1 MSWKKERDAL
11 IAQTMAF
18 VQSVTGRR
26 EEIGAV
32 GAPAPASPMPPAL
45 DTDVP
50 PKPVAAFEPAGPVE
64 PAKSFEP
71 PKAFEPAKFFEPAKP
86 LEPAKSVE
94 PLAPQIAALAPHVAV
109 PGEMANEIRARIA
122 GFRAHQERFNREREE
137 YFSQTLAKLKATL
150 KEMPP
155 PRAGK

>member
-18 VQSVTGRR
+18 VQSVTGRK
-26 EEIGAV
+26 EEFGSIGA
-32 GAPAPASPMPPAL
+32 GFAPAPVPPPMPIPPL
-45 DTDVP
+45 DSESHA
-50 PKPVAAFEPAGPVE
+50 KGAAAFERAPVE
-64 PAKSFEP
+64 T
-71 PKAFEPAKFFEPAKP
+71 AKP
-86 LEPAKSVE
+86 LEFAKSIE
-94 PLAPQIAALAPHVAV
+94 PLPPPIAALAPRAAV

-122 GFRAHQERFNREREE
+122 GFRAHQERFHREREE